1 MSKRDNPR
9 LWEGRE
15 QNARGGKNKRS
26 EHQIGKN
33 GRLQKESKTAKPEG
47 RGGSFSRGKAAGDA
61 PRRTA
66 VDPASRAAR
75 SDRPVSRQVHSERPA
90 EDFELNP
97 NLIIGR
103 NPVMEAIKAG
113 RSIDKILMQ
122 KDAEGSAKKIASM
135 ARDARVQIQYVDKIV
150 LDKMCPGRPHQGVA
164 AFAAAK
170 AYADLDDILAS
181 ASYAG
186 EDPLLVLLDGLE
198 DPHNLGAVLRSCDGA
213 GAHGV
218 VIPSRRAV
226 GLTETVAKASAG
238 AIEYVPVAKVGN
250 LGLCIDKLK
259 ERGLWIA
266 AVDMDGENY
275 SDAPLTG
282 PLALVIGGEGQG
294 VSQTVRAKADY
305 IVSIPMRGRVNSLNA
320 SNAAAILLYEVD
332 RQRRLEARKA
342 QAEEAPEDAE

>member
-9 LWEGRE
+9 LWEKV
-15 QNARGGKNKRS
+15 NKDGKNKRS
-26 EHQIGKN
+26 NHSVGRD
-33 GRLQKESKTAKPEG
+33 GRLQKDSSPKPSRTSGMRSAKP
-47 RGGSFSRGKAAGDA
+47 AGT
-61 PRRTA
+61 RTA
-66 VDPASRAAR
+66 GQGRTSRAAATR
-75 SDRPVSRQVHSERPA
+75 LAAPK

-103 NPVMEAIKAG
+103 NPVTEAIKSG

-135 ARDARVQIQYVDKIV
+135 ARENGLTLQYVDRIV
-150 LDKMCPGRPHQGVA
+150 LDKLCPGRPHQGVA
-164 AFAAAK
+164 AYAAAK
-170 AYADLDDILAS
+170 EYADLDDIFA
-181 ASYAG
+181 AAEEKG
-186 EDPLLVLLDGLE
+186 EDPLIVLLDGLE

-218 VIPSRRAV
+218 VIPARRAV

-238 AIEYVPVAKVGN
+238 AIEYVPVVKVTN
-250 LGLCIDKLK
+250 LGQCVDKLK
-259 ERGLWIA
+259 ERGVWIA

-275 SDAPLTG
+275 SDAQLTG

-294 VSQTVRAKADY
+294 VSQTVRNKADY
-305 IVSIPMRGRVNSLNA
+305 IVSIPMKGRVNSLNA

-332 RQRRLEARKA
+332 RQRTLAKE
-342 QAEEAPEDAE
+342 

>member
-9 LWEGRE
+9 LWEKV
-15 QNARGGKNKRS
+15 NKDSKNKRS
-26 EHQIGKN
+26 NHSVGRD
-33 GRLQKESKTAKPEG
+33 GRLQKDSSPKPSRTSGVRKAKLAG
-47 RGGSFSRGKAAGDA
+47 AAKSSQPG
-61 PRRTA
+61 RTA
-66 VDPASRAAR
+66 RAAAA
-75 SDRPVSRQVHSERPA
+75 RQLA
-90 EDFELNP
+90 EPEMNP

-103 NPVMEAIKAG
+103 NPVTEAIKSG

-135 ARDARVQIQYVDKIV
+135 ARENGITLQYVDKIA
-150 LDKMCPGRPHQGVA
+150 LDKLCPGRPHQGVA
-164 AFAAAK
+164 AYVAAK
-170 AYADLDDILAS
+170 DYADLDDVFDA
-181 ASYAG
+181 AAARG

-238 AIEYVPVAKVGN
+238 AIEYVPVVKVTN
-250 LGLCIDKLK
+250 LSQCVDKLK
-259 ERGLWIA
+259 ERGVWIA

-275 SDAPLTG
+275 SDAKLTG

-294 VSQTVRAKADY
+294 VSQTVRNKADY
-305 IVSIPMRGRVNSLNA
+305 IVSIPMKGRVNSLNA

-332 RQRRLEARKA
+332 RQRTLAKE
-342 QAEEAPEDAE
+342 

>member
-9 LWEGRE
+9 LWEKV
-15 QNARGGKNKRS
+15 NKDGKNKRS
-26 EHQIGKN
+26 NHSVGRD
-33 GRLQKESKTAKPEG
+33 GRLQKDSSPKSSRTSGMRSAKP
-47 RGGSFSRGKAAGDA
+47 AAG
-61 PRRTA
+61 
-66 VDPASRAAR
+66 SRAAGQGR
-75 SDRPVSRQVHSERPA
+75 TSRAAATRLPA
-90 EDFELNP
+90 PKEDFELNP

-103 NPVMEAIKAG
+103 NPVTEAIKSG

-135 ARDARVQIQYVDKIV
+135 ARENGLTLQYVDKIA
-150 LDKMCPGRPHQGVA
+150 LDKLCPGRPHQGVA
-164 AFAAAK
+164 AYVAAK
-170 AYADLDDILAS
+170 AYADLDDIFEAAAS
-181 ASYAG
+181 RG
-186 EDPLLVLLDGLE
+186 EDPLIVLLDGLE

-238 AIEYVPVAKVGN
+238 AIEYVPVVKVTN
-250 LGLCIDKLK
+250 LGQCVDKLK
-259 ERGLWIA
+259 ERGVWIA

-275 SDAPLTG
+275 SDAKLTG

-294 VSQTVRAKADY
+294 VSQTVRGKADY
-305 IVSIPMRGRVNSLNA
+305 IVSIPMKGRVNSLNA

-332 RQRRLEARKA
+332 RQRTLAKE
-342 QAEEAPEDAE
+342 

>member
-9 LWEGRE
+9 LWEKV
-15 QNARGGKNKRS
+15 NKDGKNKRS
-26 EHQIGKN
+26 NHSIGRD
-33 GRLQKESKTAKPEG
+33 GRLQKDSSAKP
-47 RGGSFSRGKAAGDA
+47 SRASGMRSAKPAGTRAAGQG
-61 PRRTA
+61 RTA
-66 VDPASRAAR
+66 RTAATRLPA
-75 SDRPVSRQVHSERPA
+75 PK

-103 NPVMEAIKAG
+103 NPVTEAIKSG

-135 ARDARVQIQYVDKIV
+135 ARENGLTLQYVDKIA
-150 LDKMCPGRPHQGVA
+150 LDKLCPGRPHQGVA
-164 AFAAAK
+164 AYVAAK
-170 AYADLDDILAS
+170 AYADLDDIFEAAAS
-181 ASYAG
+181 RG
-186 EDPLLVLLDGLE
+186 EDPLIVLLDGLE

-238 AIEYVPVAKVGN
+238 AIEYVPVVKVTN
-250 LGLCIDKLK
+250 LGQCVDKLK
-259 ERGLWIA
+259 ERGVWIA

-275 SDAPLTG
+275 SDAKLTG

-294 VSQTVRAKADY
+294 VSQTVRSKADY
-305 IVSIPMRGRVNSLNA
+305 IVSIPMKGRVNSLNA

-332 RQRRLEARKA
+332 RQRTLAKE
-342 QAEEAPEDAE
+342 

>member
-9 LWEGRE
+9 LWEKV
-15 QNARGGKNKRS
+15 NKDSKNKRS
-26 EHQIGKN
+26 NHSVGRD
-33 GRLQKESKTAKPEG
+33 GRLQKDSSPKPSRASGMRSAKPV
-47 RGGSFSRGKAAGDA
+47 AG
-61 PRRTA
+61 
-66 VDPASRAAR
+66 SRAAGQGR
-75 SDRPVSRQVHSERPA
+75 TSRAAATRLPA
-90 EDFELNP
+90 PKEDFELNP

-103 NPVMEAIKAG
+103 NPVTEAIKSG

-135 ARDARVQIQYVDKIV
+135 ARENGLTLQYVDKIA
-150 LDKMCPGRPHQGVA
+150 LDKLCPGRPHQGVA
-164 AFAAAK
+164 AYVAAK
-170 AYADLDDILAS
+170 AYGDLDDIFDAAAS
-181 ASYAG
+181 RG
-186 EDPLLVLLDGLE
+186 EDPLIVLLDGLE

-238 AIEYVPVAKVGN
+238 AIEYVAVVKVTN
-250 LGLCIDKLK
+250 LGQCVDKLK
-259 ERGLWIA
+259 ERGVWIA

-275 SDAPLTG
+275 SDAKLTG

-294 VSQTVRAKADY
+294 VSQTVRNKADY
-305 IVSIPMRGRVNSLNA
+305 IVSIPMKGRVNSLNA

-332 RQRRLEARKA
+332 RQRTLAKE
-342 QAEEAPEDAE
+342 

>member
-9 LWEGRE
+9 LWEKV
-15 QNARGGKNKRS
+15 NKDSKNKRS
-26 EHQIGKN
+26 NHSVGRD
-33 GRLQKESKTAKPEG
+33 GRLQKDSSPKPSRTSGMRSAKP
-47 RGGSFSRGKAAGDA
+47 SAG
-61 PRRTA
+61 
-66 VDPASRAAR
+66 SRAAGQGR
-75 SDRPVSRQVHSERPA
+75 TARTAATRIPA
-90 EDFELNP
+90 PKEDFELNP

-103 NPVMEAIKAG
+103 NPVTEAIKSG

-135 ARDARVQIQYVDKIV
+135 ARENGLTLQYVDKIA
-150 LDKMCPGRPHQGVA
+150 LDKLCPGRPHQGVA
-164 AFAAAK
+164 AYVAAK
-170 AYADLDDILAS
+170 DYADLDDIFEAAAS
-181 ASYAG
+181 RG
-186 EDPLLVLLDGLE
+186 EDPLIVLLDGLE

-238 AIEYVPVAKVGN
+238 AIEYVPVVKVTN
-250 LGLCIDKLK
+250 LGQCVDKLK
-259 ERGLWIA
+259 ERGVWIA

-275 SDAPLTG
+275 SDAKLTG

-294 VSQTVRAKADY
+294 VSQTVRSKADY
-305 IVSIPMRGRVNSLNA
+305 IVSIPMKGRVNSLNA

-332 RQRRLEARKA
+332 RQRTLAKE
-342 QAEEAPEDAE
+342 

>member
-9 LWEGRE
+9 LWEKV
-15 QNARGGKNKRS
+15 NKDSKNKRS
-26 EHQIGKN
+26 NHSVGRD
-33 GRLQKESKTAKPEG
+33 GRLQKDSSPKPSRTSGMRSAKP
-47 RGGSFSRGKAAGDA
+47 AAGS
-61 PRRTA
+61 RTA
-66 VDPASRAAR
+66 GQGRTARTAATRLPA
-75 SDRPVSRQVHSERPA
+75 PK

-103 NPVMEAIKAG
+103 NPVTEAIKSG

-135 ARDARVQIQYVDKIV
+135 ARENGLTLQYVDKIA
-150 LDKMCPGRPHQGVA
+150 LDKLCPGRPHQGVA
-164 AFAAAK
+164 AYVAAK
-170 AYADLDDILAS
+170 AYADLDDIFDAAAS
-181 ASYAG
+181 RG
-186 EDPLLVLLDGLE
+186 EDPLIVLLDGLE

-238 AIEYVPVAKVGN
+238 AIEYVPVVKVTN
-250 LGLCIDKLK
+250 LGQCVDKLK
-259 ERGLWIA
+259 ERGVWIA

-275 SDAPLTG
+275 SDAKLTG

-294 VSQTVRAKADY
+294 VSQTVRNKADY
-305 IVSIPMRGRVNSLNA
+305 IVSIPMKGRVNSLNA

-332 RQRRLEARKA
+332 RQRTLAKE
-342 QAEEAPEDAE
+342 